1 MHDLSNIHPVSVRE
15 LLAFVETGVSHVA
28 SKDGDYDLEYTL
40 YEDDM
45 QILRGALAAL
55 RLLIDAQPVP
65 FQPVPLQQ
73 VSGPAGPY
81 EITRVVGDL
90 QKIVDRNHRED
101 GDAVAI
107 QAAIA
112 LLSPHRRG
120 AA

>member
-15 LLAFVETGVSHVA
+15 LLAFVETAVSFVA
-28 SKDGDYDLEYTL
+28 EKDVGEDLSRADLNRLT
-40 YEDDM
+40 
-45 QILRGALAAL
+45 RAAAVL
-55 RLLIDAQPVP
+55 KLLTDA
-65 FQPVPLQQ
+65 QPVPLQQ
-73 VSGPAGPY
+73 VSGPKGPY
-81 EITRVVGDL
+81 DVTRVVGDL

-107 QAAIA
+107 NAAIA